1 MSDGAPTADGI
12 ADVHYVACREC
23 GRLVESV
30 EEPHLTG
37 RDCTGA
43 VTTREEYRQKYP
55 AAPVVTRS
63 VHRDRS
69 ERTR

>member
-1 MSDGAPTADGI
+1 MSQSPHDDGI

-30 EEPHLTG
+30 EKSHLTG

-43 VTTREEYRQKYP
+43 VTTREEYRRKYP
-55 AAPVVTRS
+55 DAPVVTRS
-63 VHRDRS
+63 LSRDRTGGV
-69 ERTR
+69 E